1 MRAEISNPT
10 SSPSRGLNPTA
21 AFHLNL
27 CRQHCEIGNQSLTA
41 DAYVSVP
48 ASMLMTMLVTVVEP
62 LQSASAFTLTSLPVP
77 RERETGPPPLVR
89 FHFYRI

>member
-1 MRAEISNPT
+1 MTNEQ
-10 SSPSRGLNPTA
+10 LA
-21 AFHLNL
+21 AMPADCEMLDTNNLNL

-89 FHFYRI
+89 FHFFRI